1 MQIGL
6 GAEVVGDM
14 LLGFGNNRYVL
25 FGSRGWVDGWM
36 DGWMDVMCVM
46 CV

>member
-6 GAEVVGDM
+6 AAEVVGDM

-25 FGSRGWVDGWM
+25 FGSRGSAMDGWM
-36 DGWMDVMCVM
+36 DGWM
-46 CV
+46 